1 MEDRLAWVEDK
12 VGLSIGDEVDLLLLV
27 EERRVLVANENEG
40 ETCEDE
46 RGDGLVKVCAR
57 GFTVV
62 TLDGEEWRGRQ
73 RREGAS
79 LGLQATRK
87 FRKDG
92 YYSRLS
98 SEAGVASYLGLGF
111 RFFFFFLWGECVS
124 ILFFLFP

>member
-1 MEDRLAWVEDK
+1 VEDRLAWVEDK

-62 TLDGEEWRGRQ
+62 TLDREEWRGCQ

-79 LGLQATRK
+79 LGLKATRK
-87 FRKDG
+87 FGKDG
-92 YYSRLS
+92 YYSRLL

-111 RFFFFFLWGECVS
+111 RFFFIFMGRVCEYP
-124 ILFFLFP
+124 FFLFP